1 MFAASIEEPRRHSGL
16 SIWFA
21 AAGALVLGILI
32 GFASGYRAGQYAPG
46 DRTSAAA
53 ATEHGSSTL
62 APTSGA
68 AAGQPFSESA
78 VPEPVRVDPEPIV
91 PSPDVQA
98 GPRRGPERGA
108 EPAPQVAAPAGQV
121 PPKADMPA
129 KRQVPAK
136 ADQPVVGRVPSP
148 TGAAGGGPAIPATGP
163 GSLQVISRPA
173 GAQVILDGKA
183 VGRTPL
189 SIPDVA
195 AGEHG
200 IRLELPG
207 FNRWST
213 TVDVK
218 AGSPS
223 RVAASLEQ

>member
-1 MFAASIEEPRRHSGL
+1 MFAASIEEPHRRGGL

-21 AAGALVLGILI
+21 AAGSLVLGILI
-32 GFASGYRAGQYAPG
+32 GFASGYRAGQYQPG

-91 PSPDVQA
+91 PSPAV
-98 GPRRGPERGA
+98 PE
-108 EPAPQVAAPAGQV
+108 AAVGRV
-121 PPKADMPA
+121 PPQADLPA

-136 ADQPVVGRVPSP
+136 ADPPAKRQVPAKADP
-148 TGAAGGGPAIPATGP
+148 PALQDPPAAQVAVGP

-189 SIPDVA
+189 SIADVA

-223 RVAASLEQ
+223 RVTASLEQ